1 MKTNSNEF
9 RLINPYKY
17 LNLSLKDFYLR
28 EIELEKTRDWI
39 YMYYEN
45 EGKEYMKKVPI
56 DEAIVITNDL

>member
-1 MKTNSNEF
+1 MKTNSSEF
-9 RLINPYKY
+9 KLINPYKY